1 MVKRHTIPPRS
12 PQGERDGQDSKG
24 AGSRPESATND
35 ATLEE
40 RQKAER
46 AKTFGREQ
54 GGNQQGN
61 QRGKGNPG
69 DR

>member
-1 MVKRHTIPPRS
+1 MVRRHTIPPRS
-12 PQGERDGQDSKG
+12 PQAEGDDEKDKP
-24 AGSRPESATND
+24 AGGTPAKEE
-35 ATLEE
+35 TLEPAQAAA
-40 RQKAER
+40 RR
-46 AKTFGREQ
+46 KTFGREQ